1 MEVVTIKVSDIYNNA
16 NNASEALGIMVET
29 YGDNTWHVPDINL
42 HHALLGPLGTGPTQG
57 GIAYVNAICNS
68 NLGFGVNGGISGTI
82 TDIGQVM
89 YNDMYLVMHELGH
102 SLGAIHTHD
111 LDVSATYI
119 CVTIFLI
126 EISTN
131 YLIQLLSSSSF
142 RLFALALP
150 SLW

>member
-1 MEVVTIKVSDIYNNA
+1 MEVVTIKVSSIYNNA
-16 NNASEALGIMVET
+16 NTASEALGIMVET
-29 YGDNTWHVPDINL
+29 YGGDTWHYTEADINL
-42 HHALLGPLGTGPTQG
+42 HHALLGPLGTGPQG

-111 LDVSATYI
+111 LDVSATYM
-119 CVTIFLI
+119 CDH
-126 EISTN
+126 
-131 YLIQLLSSSSF
+131 LLD
-142 RLFALALP
+142 
-150 SLW
+150 